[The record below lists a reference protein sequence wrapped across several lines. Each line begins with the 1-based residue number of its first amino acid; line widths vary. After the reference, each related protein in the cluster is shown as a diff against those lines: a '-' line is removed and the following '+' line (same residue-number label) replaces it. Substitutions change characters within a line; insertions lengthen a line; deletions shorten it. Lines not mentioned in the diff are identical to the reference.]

1 MSLPVFI
8 SVNLFSGLLDL
19 MCALSVC
26 LSVFLSLSLVLACSP
41 MVKPRERNFLKTLR
55 LVSSAEACTV
65 EQHGRVQ
72 EEDDGGGDDDDKG
85 VGLVT

>member
-1 MSLPVFI
+1 
-8 SVNLFSGLLDL
+8 
-19 MCALSVC
+19 
-26 LSVFLSLSLVLACSP
+26 

-72 EEDDGGGDDDDKG
+72 EEEEEDDEDEDKG
-85 VGLVT
+85 VGLVTRPPPPL